1 VKIAEPAVHYGRRVI
16 KADPEIGAFFRFL
29 RIGLSHP
36 LNMATNPSD
45 QDKLDF
51 ANDALNQLSD
61 DKMVQQF
68 EDNVKQVGTWANQ
81 VDASFDNVTRKFNTM
96 VDTYGKDFPGF
107 ASYRDKW
114 VGFNAVI
121 PASFF
126 FPKRSDWLCFPALG
140 QVT

>member
-1 VKIAEPAVHYGRRVI
+1 
-16 KADPEIGAFFRFL
+16 
-29 RIGLSHP
+29 
-36 LNMATNPSD
+36 MTTNPSD
-45 QDKLDF
+45 QEKADF

-96 VDTYGKDFPGF
+96 VETYGKDFPGF

-114 VGFNAVI
+114 VDFNAVI
-121 PASFF
+121 PAPF
-126 FPKRSDWLCFPALG
+126 FPRSALTGRAFQRWVKLLNTSRDVASEHVAVLKRECRSPFGCCHSAD
-140 QVT
+140 